1 MDALKFAEF
10 FSLKY
15 LPYGLK
21 MLPWQYLDAARYCRY
36 DFLWFCKTALWLEI
50 SIFSLNQ
57 SKWYENLLEF
67 TSWGKYQVR
76 KVSVIL
82 LVMTLVWF
90 FMFFFRTAP
99 WNGWSAGAEVWPLE
113 VPDMK
118 GSGISKNLSLR
129 GLNKLRKEDQVF
141 SVLDKNFIFY
151 KMFFIFVSCYQSP
164 PIFCW
169 GLELGPADVFDKST
183 FGILGRHVRRFL
195 GSNCQ
200 NSKV

>member
-1 MDALKFAEF
+1 MTRNIKFLIKSVEMIWNPVGIHKF
-10 FSLKY
+10 RQISGKKSQCY
-15 LPYGLK
+15 IVG
-21 MLPWQYLDAARYCRY
+21 Y
-36 DFLWFCKTALWLEI
+36 DFGL
-50 SIFSLNQ
+50 IF
-57 SKWYENLLEF
+57 Y
-67 TSWGKYQVR
+67 V
-76 KVSVIL
+76 
-82 LVMTLVWF
+82 
-90 FMFFFRTAP
+90 FFRTAP
-99 WNGWSAGAEVWPLE
+99 WSGWSAGAEVWPLE

-183 FGILGRHVRRFL
+183 FGILGRKTVRRFL

>member
-50 SIFSLNQ
+50 SIFSVNQ

-67 TSWGKYQVR
+67 TSLGKYQVR
-76 KVSVIL
+76 KVSFIL

-90 FMFFFRTAP
+90 FMFFSELHREAVGPQVQRSGP
-99 WNGWSAGAEVWPLE
+99 WRSLTWRGVVSPRISA
-113 VPDMK
+113 
-118 GSGISKNLSLR
+118 SGDSTNSGRRIRYFQFWIKISFFTKCFSFLSVAINHRLY
-129 GLNKLRKEDQVF
+129 
-141 SVLDKNFIFY
+141 SVGD
-151 KMFFIFVSCYQSP
+151 
-164 PIFCW
+164 
-169 GLELGPADVFDKST
+169 
-183 FGILGRHVRRFL
+183 
-195 GSNCQ
+195 
-200 NSKV
+200 

>member
-1 MDALKFAEF
+1 MIKKYHTIFEILHFHCVAICVKLRSEILVKFSIYDINFFMDALKFAEF

-57 SKWYENLLEF
+57 SKWYENLLEL
-67 TSWGKYQVR
+67 GKYQVR

-90 FMFFFRTAP
+90 FMFFSEFHREAVGP
-99 WNGWSAGAEVWPLE
+99 
-113 VPDMK
+113 
-118 GSGISKNLSLR
+118 
-129 GLNKLRKEDQVF
+129 QV
-141 SVLDKNFIFY
+141 
-151 KMFFIFVSCYQSP
+151 
-164 PIFCW
+164 
-169 GLELGPADVFDKST
+169 
-183 FGILGRHVRRFL
+183 
-195 GSNCQ
+195 
-200 NSKV
+200 

>member
-1 MDALKFAEF
+1 MIKKYHTIFEILHFHCVAICVKLRSEILVKFSIYDIIFFMDALKFAEF

-15 LPYGLK
+15 LLYGLK

-67 TSWGKYQVR
+67 TSLGKYQVR

-90 FMFFFRTAP
+90 FMFFYVFLFQYTKKR
-99 WNGWSAGAEVWPLE
+99 SHCV
-113 VPDMK
+113 
-118 GSGISKNLSLR
+118 ISMLYR
-129 GLNKLRKEDQVF
+129 VVAVVYICVV
-141 SVLDKNFIFY
+141 SVLYLCCICVISYVMK
-151 KMFFIFVSCYQSP
+151 
-164 PIFCW
+164 
-169 GLELGPADVFDKST
+169 L
-183 FGILGRHVRRFL
+183 
-195 GSNCQ
+195 
-200 NSKV
+200 